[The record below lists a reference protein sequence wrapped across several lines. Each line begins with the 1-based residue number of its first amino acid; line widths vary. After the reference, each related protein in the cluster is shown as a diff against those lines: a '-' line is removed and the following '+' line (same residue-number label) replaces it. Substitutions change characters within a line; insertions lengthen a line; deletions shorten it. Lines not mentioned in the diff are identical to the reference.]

1 MFMLNELSVNQWCV
15 YKKHVYKPNV
25 KHHIVNITVYT
36 IDLFLA
42 ICRPFMYNNLNT
54 NYNVDE
60 TINEALFNQL
70 LKL

>member
-1 MFMLNELSVNQWCV
+1 MVCIQ
-15 YKKHVYKPNV
+15 KHVYKPNV
-25 KHHIVNITVYT
+25 KHHIVNIIVYT

-54 NYNVDE
+54 NYNVDK